1 MKLIAQAGP
10 VFPSLAPTQHV
21 FNIAPLE
28 VVPAG
33 LNLIPRLS
41 WALQTIYAGIY
52 TSKLTVPENSPES

>member
-33 LNLIPRLS
+33 LNLIPCLS
-41 WALQTIYAGIY
+41 WAIQTMLVS
-52 TSKLTVPENSPES
+52 TLVN

>member
-1 MKLIAQAGP
+1 M
-10 VFPSLAPTQHV
+10 FPSLAPTQHV

-41 WALQTIYAGIY
+41 WALQTISAGIY
-52 TSKLTVPENSPES
+52 TCKLSIPDDSPES

>member
-41 WALQTIYAGIY
+41 WALQTMLVS
-52 TSKLTVPENSPES
+52 TLVN